1 MANRPSASR
10 NLGTLTVLVLAQ
22 FMGTSLWFAG
32 NAAAPELE
40 SLLGETGLVPWIT
53 SAVQLGFILGTFGYA
68 FLQIA
73 DRFSPSKVFLWSAV
87 AAALANLSL
96 LFLPMQ
102 FEVLLGGRFLTGVFL
117 GGIYPVGMKIAADYV
132 EDGLG
137 MALGFLVGALVLGTS
152 FPFLLQALDWNL
164 SYPLLFA
171 VPSGLALV
179 AGGLVGFGIP
189 NGPYRK
195 KSAGLNLSLIPRLV
209 QNPKL
214 QGAAG
219 GYFGHMWELY
229 TFWAFLPLLI
239 SFLTKDSLSS
249 VTESSW
255 TFAIIAVGGIS
266 CALGGLISKKIGSGA
281 VAMGCLVGSGLF
293 GLVLLLLPEIPL
305 VTVLPFLLVWG
316 MLVTA
321 DSPQF
326 STLVAQSVSP
336 EDRGTALTLVNGL
349 GFGLTI
355 ASIQVTQFASGFLS
369 PNQFIGLLCL
379 GPVVGVGLFFS
390 SRGFSQKNPA
400 DQKE

>member
-1 MANRPSASR
+1 MGNRPSPSR
-10 NLGTLTVLVLAQ
+10 NLGILTVLVLAQ

-53 SAVQLGFILGTFGYA
+53 SSVQLGFILGTFGYA
-68 FLQIA
+68 FFQVA

-102 FEVLLGGRFLTGVFL
+102 FEVLLGGRFLTGIFL

-171 VPSGLALV
+171 VPSGLAVL
-179 AGGLVGFGIP
+179 AGGLVGFGISD
-189 NGPYRK
+189 GPYRK
-195 KSAGLNLSLIPRLV
+195 KSAGLNLRLIPRLA
-209 QNPKL
+209 QNRKL

-239 SFLTKDSLSS
+239 SFLTKNSLSS
-249 VTESSW
+249 VSQSTW
-255 TFAIIAVGGIS
+255 TFAVIAAGGIS
-266 CALGGLISKKIGSGA
+266 CAVGGLISKKVGSA
-281 VAMGCLVGSGLF
+281 RVAMGSLVGSGAC
-293 GLVLLLLPEIPL
+293 GLLLLLLPEIPL
-305 VTVLPFLLVWG
+305 EAVLPFLLLWG

-355 ASIQVTQFASGFLS
+355 VSIQFTQHLAGFLS

-379 GPVVGVGLFFS
+379 GPVVGVFLFFS
-390 SRGFSQKNPA
+390 SRGFSLKNA
-400 DQKE
+400 GD

>member
-1 MANRPSASR
+1 MASR
-10 NLGTLTVLVLAQ
+10 PRSNLGILTVLVLAQ

-40 SLLGETGLVPWIT
+40 SLLGKTGLVPWIT

-68 FLQIA
+68 FFQVA

-102 FEVLLGGRFLTGVFL
+102 VEVLLGGRFLTGVFL

-171 VPSGLALV
+171 VPSGLAIL

-189 NGPYRK
+189 DGPYRK
-195 KSAGLNLSLIPRLV
+195 KSSGLNLRLIPRLV
-209 QNPKL
+209 QNRKL

-239 SFLTKDSLSS
+239 TYLTGSSLSS
-249 VTESSW
+249 VTESTW
-255 TFAIIAVGGIS
+255 TFAIIAAGGFS
-266 CALGGLISKKIGSGA
+266 CAVGGLISKKVGSA
-281 VAMGCLVGSGLF
+281 RVAMGSLVGSGASGLILLF
-293 GLVLLLLPEIPL
+293 LPEIPL
-305 VTVLPFLLVWG
+305 VAVLPFLLVWG

-355 ASIQVTQFASGFLS
+355 VSIQVTQFAAGFLS
-369 PNQFIGLLCL
+369 PSQFIGLLCL

-390 SRGFSQKNPA
+390 SRRLTRKNPG
-400 DQKE
+400 D

>member
-1 MANRPSASR
+1 MGNRPSPSR
-10 NLGTLTVLVLAQ
+10 NLGILTALVLAQ

-40 SLLGETGLVPWIT
+40 SLLGKTELVPWIT
-53 SAVQLGFILGTFGYA
+53 SSVQLGFILGTFGYA
-68 FLQIA
+68 FFQVA

-171 VPSGLALV
+171 VPSGLAVL
-179 AGGLVGFGIP
+179 AGGLVGFSIP
-189 NGPYRK
+189 DGPFRK
-195 KSAGLNLSLIPRLV
+195 KSAGLNLRLIPRLA
-209 QNPKL
+209 QNRKL

-239 SFLTKDSLSS
+239 TYLTGGESLSS
-249 VTESSW
+249 TTQSTW

-266 CALGGLISKKIGSGA
+266 CAVGGLISKKVGSA
-281 VAMGCLVGSGLF
+281 RVAMGSLVGSGAC
-293 GLVLLLLPEIPL
+293 GLLLLLLPEIPL
-305 VTVLPFLLVWG
+305 VAVLPFLLLWG

-355 ASIQVTQFASGFLS
+355 VSIQVTQFAAGFLS
-369 PNQFIGLLCL
+369 PHQFIGLLCL
-379 GPVVGVGLFFS
+379 GPVVGVFLFL
-390 SRGFSQKNPA
+390 KNPTN
-400 DQKE
+400 K

>member
-1 MANRPSASR
+1 M
-10 NLGTLTVLVLAQ
+10 TVLVLAQ

-40 SLLGETGLVPWIT
+40 GLLGETGLVPWIT

-68 FLQIA
+68 FFQVA

-87 AAALANLSL
+87 AAALANLRL

-102 FEVLLGGRFLTGVFL
+102 FAVWLGGRFLTGVFL

-164 SYPLLFA
+164 SYRLLFA
-171 VPSGLALV
+171 VPSVLAVL

-189 NGPYRK
+189 DGPFRK
-195 KSAGLNLSLIPRLV
+195 KSTGLNFRLIPRLV
-209 QNPKL
+209 QNRKL

-249 VTESSW
+249 STQSTW

-266 CALGGLISKKIGSGA
+266 CALGGLISKKVGSARVAMGSLIGSGA
-281 VAMGCLVGSGLF
+281 CALL
-293 GLVLLLLPEIPL
+293 LLLLPEIPL
-305 VTVLPFLLVWG
+305 ATVLPFLLIWG

-355 ASIQVTQFASGFLS
+355 VSIQVTQLAAGFLS

-379 GPVVGVGLFFS
+379 GPVLGVGLFFWKGKV
-390 SRGFSQKNPA
+390 R
-400 DQKE
+400 

>member
-1 MANRPSASR
+1 MSSNRGV
-10 NLGTLTVLVLAQ
+10 LTLAALVLAQ

-40 SLLGETGLVPWIT
+40 GLLGQSGLVPWIT
-53 SAVQLGFILGTFGYA
+53 SAVQLGFIVGTFFYA
-68 FLQIA
+68 VFQLS
-73 DRFSPSKVFLWSAV
+73 DRYSPSQVFLWSSLAAGAV
-87 AAALANLSL
+87 NVALL
-96 LFLPMQ
+96 LVPLQ
-102 FEVLLGGRFLTGVFL
+102 LDWILGSRFLTGFFL

-171 VPSGLALV
+171 VPSGLAVL

-189 NGPYRK
+189 DGPYRK
-195 KSAGLNLSLIPRLV
+195 KSTGLNLHLIPRLA
-209 QNPKL
+209 QNRKL

-239 SFLTKDSLSS
+239 TFLTKNSLSS
-249 VTESSW
+249 ISQSIW

-266 CALGGLISKKIGSGA
+266 CAVGGLISKKVGSSRVAMGSLLGSGA
-281 VAMGCLVGSGLF
+281 CGL
-293 GLVLLLLPEIPL
+293 LLLLLPEIPL
-305 VTVLPFLLVWG
+305 AAVLPFLLLWG

-326 STLVAQSVSP
+326 STLVAQSVAP

-355 ASIQVTQFASGFLS
+355 ISIQFTQFAAGFLS

-379 GPVVGVGLFFS
+379 GPVVGVFLFFY
-390 SRGFSQKNPA
+390 SRGFSQKNDA
-400 DQKE
+400 D

>member
-1 MANRPSASR
+1 MANRPRRSF
-10 NLGTLTVLVLAQ
+10 GTLTVLVLAQ

-40 SLLGETGLVPWIT
+40 SLLGKTGLVPWIT

-68 FLQIA
+68 FFQIA
-73 DRFSPSKVFLWSAV
+73 DRFSPSKVFLWSAL

-96 LFLPMQ
+96 LFFPL
-102 FEVLLGGRFLTGVFL
+102 ELELLLGGRFLTGIFL

-132 EDGLG
+132 KEGLG
-137 MALGFLVGALVLGTS
+137 LALGFLVGALVLGTA
-152 FPFLLQALDWNL
+152 FPFLLQAMDWNL
-164 SYPLLFA
+164 SYQLLFI

-179 AGGLVGFGIP
+179 AGGMVGFGIP
-189 NGPYRK
+189 DGPFRRQ
-195 KSAGLNLSLIPRLV
+195 SSGLNLRLIPHLAS
-209 QNPKL
+209 NLKL

-219 GYFGHMWELY
+219 GYFGHMWEVY

-239 SFLTKDSLSS
+239 SYLTKNSFSS
-249 VTESSW
+249 ANESIW
-255 TFAIIAVGGIS
+255 TFAVIAIGGFS
-266 CALGGLISKKIGSGA
+266 CALGGVISKKLGSEKVALGSLIGSGA
-281 VAMGCLVGSGLF
+281 CGL
-293 GLVLLLLPEIPL
+293 LLLLLPEIPL
-305 VTVLPFLLVWG
+305 VAVLPFLLVWG

-355 ASIQVTQFASGFLS
+355 VSIQITQFTAGFLS

-379 GPVVGVGLFFS
+379 GPLVGVFLFFS

-400 DQKE
+400 DQGI

>member
-1 MANRPSASR
+1 
-10 NLGTLTVLVLAQ
+10 
-22 FMGTSLWFAG
+22 MGTSLWFAG

-40 SLLGETGLVPWIT
+40 SLLGKTGLVPWIT
-53 SAVQLGFILGTFGYA
+53 SAIQLGFILGTFGYA
-68 FLQIA
+68 FFQVA

-102 FEVLLGGRFLTGVFL
+102 VEVLLGGRFLTGVFL

-152 FPFLLQALDWNL
+152 FPFLVQALDCNL

-171 VPSGLALV
+171 VPSVLAVL
-179 AGGLVGFGIP
+179 AGILVGFGIP
-189 NGPYRK
+189 DGPFRK
-195 KSAGLNLSLIPRLV
+195 KSTGLNFRLIPRLV
-209 QNPKL
+209 QNRKL

-249 VTESSW
+249 STQSTW

-266 CALGGLISKKIGSGA
+266 CALGGLISKKVGSA
-281 VAMGCLVGSGLF
+281 RVAMGSLIASGACAL
-293 GLVLLLLPEIPL
+293 LLLLLPEIPL
-305 VTVLPFLLVWG
+305 ATVLPFLLIWG

-355 ASIQVTQFASGFLS
+355 VSIQVTQLAAGFLS

-379 GPVVGVGLFFS
+379 GPVLGVGLFFWKGKV
-390 SRGFSQKNPA
+390 R
-400 DQKE
+400 

>member
-1 MANRPSASR
+1 MSNRPRRSF
-10 NLGTLTVLVLAQ
+10 GTLTVLVLAQ
-22 FMGTSLWFAG
+22 FMGTPLWFAG

-40 SLLGETGLVPWIT
+40 SLLGKTGLVPWIT

-68 FLQIA
+68 FFQIA
-73 DRFSPSKVFLWSAV
+73 DRFSPSKVFLWSAL

-96 LFLPMQ
+96 LFFPL
-102 FEVLLGGRFLTGVFL
+102 ELELLLGGRFLTGIFL

-132 EDGLG
+132 KEGLG
-137 MALGFLVGALVLGTS
+137 LALGFLVGALVLGTA
-152 FPFLLQALDWNL
+152 FPFLLQAMDWNL
-164 SYPLLFA
+164 SYQLLFI

-179 AGGLVGFGIP
+179 AGGMVGFGIP
-189 NGPYRK
+189 DGPFRRQ
-195 KSAGLNLSLIPRLV
+195 SSGLNLRLIPHLAS
-209 QNPKL
+209 NLKL

-219 GYFGHMWELY
+219 GYFGHMWEVY

-239 SFLTKDSLSS
+239 SYLTKNSFSS
-249 VTESSW
+249 ANESIW
-255 TFAIIAVGGIS
+255 TFAVIAIGGFS
-266 CALGGLISKKIGSGA
+266 CALGGVISKKLGSEKVALGSLIGSGA
-281 VAMGCLVGSGLF
+281 CGL
-293 GLVLLLLPEIPL
+293 LLLLLPEIPL
-305 VTVLPFLLVWG
+305 VAVLPFLLVWG

-355 ASIQVTQFASGFLS
+355 VSIQITQFTAGFLS

-379 GPVVGVGLFFS
+379 GPLVGVFLFFS

-400 DQKE
+400 DQGI

>member
-1 MANRPSASR
+1 MANRPRRSF
-10 NLGTLTVLVLAQ
+10 GTLTVLVLAQ

-40 SLLGETGLVPWIT
+40 SLLGKTGLVPWIT

-68 FLQIA
+68 FFQIA
-73 DRFSPSKVFLWSAV
+73 DRFSPSKVFLWSAL

-96 LFLPMQ
+96 LFFPL
-102 FEVLLGGRFLTGVFL
+102 ELELLLGGRFLTGIFL

-132 EDGLG
+132 KEGLG
-137 MALGFLVGALVLGTS
+137 LALGFLVGALVLGTA
-152 FPFLLQALDWNL
+152 FPFLLQAMDWNL
-164 SYPLLFA
+164 SYQLLFI
-171 VPSGLALV
+171 VPSGLALF
-179 AGGLVGFGIP
+179 AGGMVGFGIP
-189 NGPYRK
+189 DGPFRRQ
-195 KSAGLNLSLIPRLV
+195 SSGLNLRLIPHLAS
-209 QNPKL
+209 NLKL

-219 GYFGHMWELY
+219 GYFGHMWEVY

-239 SFLTKDSLSS
+239 SYLTKNSFSS
-249 VTESSW
+249 ANESIW
-255 TFAIIAVGGIS
+255 TFAVIAIGGFS
-266 CALGGLISKKIGSGA
+266 CALGGVISKKLGSEKVALGSLIGSGA
-281 VAMGCLVGSGLF
+281 CGL
-293 GLVLLLLPEIPL
+293 LLLLLPEIPL
-305 VTVLPFLLVWG
+305 VAVLPFLLVWG

-355 ASIQVTQFASGFLS
+355 VSIQITQFTAGFLS

-379 GPVVGVGLFFS
+379 GPLVGVFLFFS

-400 DQKE
+400 DQGI

>member
-1 MANRPSASR
+1 MSSNRGV
-10 NLGTLTVLVLAQ
+10 LTLAALVLAQ

-40 SLLGETGLVPWIT
+40 GLLGQSGLGPWIT
-53 SAVQLGFILGTFGYA
+53 SAVQLGFIVGTFFYA
-68 FLQIA
+68 VFQLS
-73 DRFSPSKVFLWSAV
+73 DRYSPSQVFLWSSLAAGAV
-87 AAALANLSL
+87 NVALL
-96 LFLPMQ
+96 LVPLQ
-102 FEVLLGGRFLTGVFL
+102 LDWILGSRFLTGFFL

-171 VPSGLALV
+171 VPSGLAVL

-189 NGPYRK
+189 DGPYRK
-195 KSAGLNLSLIPRLV
+195 KSTGLNLHLIPRLA
-209 QNPKL
+209 QNRKL

-239 SFLTKDSLSS
+239 TFLTKNSLSS
-249 VTESSW
+249 ISQSIW

-266 CALGGLISKKIGSGA
+266 CAVGGLISKKVGSSRVAMGSLLGSGA
-281 VAMGCLVGSGLF
+281 CGL
-293 GLVLLLLPEIPL
+293 LLLLLPEIPL
-305 VTVLPFLLVWG
+305 AAVLPFLLLWG

-326 STLVAQSVSP
+326 STLVAQSVAP

-355 ASIQVTQFASGFLS
+355 ISIQFTQFAAGFLS

-379 GPVVGVGLFFS
+379 GPVVGVFLFFY
-390 SRGFSQKNPA
+390 SRGFSQKNDA
-400 DQKE
+400 D